1 MEALAQRILEAACGL
16 ACRAGK
22 VAECATASCR
32 NQHTCLQ
39 TLKHNMTQQ
48 ATEHGIEATAW
59 SCSSRGSCCT
69 SPPSTTSASF
79 RLLAKHSASFGVG
92 ARHVRDEVSR
102 FGLPNNELQSDVV
115 GMLSVS
121 LEFHYTGTLSP
132 FTRLYRLKPAAKM
145 RRYIKPGA
153 QRISTSSSRD
163 KLEAQTMAQNPTIL
177 NPKPT

>member
-1 MEALAQRILEAACGL
+1 MLFLLQVGFLQDQNYPPDWSSSPTKLSAVMEALAQRILEAACGL

-69 SPPSTTSASF
+69 SPPSTASASF

-132 FTRLYRLKPAAKM
+132 LPD
-145 RRYIKPGA
+145 
-153 QRISTSSSRD
+153 STV
-163 KLEAQTMAQNPTIL
+163 
-177 NPKPT
+177 